1 MQGMTKLLGKSNQNV
16 NINNIQQIIE
26 GFNMQMEQQE
36 NIGEMMQ
43 DAFDQDEEEID
54 DRDVDE
60 YIDNVSDRVGGGQ
73 GGQKNKLQNT
83 DDDFGNMIEDLKK

>member
-1 MQGMTKLLGKSNQNV
+1 
-16 NINNIQQIIE
+16 
-26 GFNMQMEQQE
+26 MQMEQQE

-60 YIDNVSDRVGGGQ
+60 YIDNVTDRVGGGQ
-73 GGQKNKLQNT
+73 GGSKNKV
-83 DDDFGNMIEDLKK
+83 